1 MAESPGVKIRNITNL
16 SELSS
21 PWAEWPAVRGPG
33 DNFPTR
39 ILTMLSVIKR
49 DPPAHTLE
57 EDEPEDVLGEGE
69 VGLTP
74 HHAGDVAAKVDD
86 SLKHQTVRRI

>member
-1 MAESPGVKIRNITNL
+1 
-16 SELSS
+16 
-21 PWAEWPAVRGPG
+21 
-33 DNFPTR
+33 
-39 ILTMLSVIKR
+39 MLSVIKR